1 MHARQFQ
8 SFLGGLHKLSPSQVK
23 QLRAALDENDA
34 LLRTYSAMQEATG
47 GLCCHHCGS
56 KKVVKNGFE
65 NGLQRI
71 RCKECGRSCNCVTGT
86 PLSRLRNKEKF
97 ATYAYCLEQ
106 GMTLRQA
113 AQTTQLNLDRAFR
126 WRHRFLQAG
135 SAQST
140 QGAVSKEVATPLP
153 EHAALPTIGNFRGSA
168 PLASCE
174 KNVVAEMVGVS
185 LGRCYRG
192 THSLPDGKALPVM
205 MADNLNALRQAP
217 QVFSM
222 QGKLMRLLGREVR
235 TEQTIFGQT
244 HRVPVVVGS
253 TLFAQLNYCDGWHIH
268 DWLQR
273 KMRGVA
279 SKYLPNYLAWQ
290 RMRTWRDDGM
300 TAEQIL
306 HSALGKRIINV

>member
-1 MHARQFQ
+1 MQSRQFQ
-8 SFLGGLHKLSPSQVK
+8 SFLGGLHKLSPLQVK

-56 KKVVKNGFE
+56 KSVVKNGFE

-126 WRHRFLQAG
+126 WRHRFLQSA
-135 SAQST
+135 SAQN
-140 QGAVSKEVATPLP
+140 ALHKEVSQPLSEVVRP
-153 EHAALPTIGNFRGSA
+153 PTISPFRLGA
-168 PLASCE
+168 HVLV
-174 KNVVAEMVGVS
+174 KQNNVVQQV
-185 LGRCYRG
+185 LK
-192 THSLPDGKALPVM
+192 LK
-205 MADNLNALRQAP
+205 LRQGYYDTHHMLTSKLSPNSLALDMISKM
-217 QVFSM
+217 QSQSIYSH
-222 QGKLMRLLGREVR
+222 QGKLARLLGQRVM
-235 TEQTIFGQT
+235 TEQTSSGIV
-244 HRVPVVVGS
+244 HRLPSAVSNGS
-253 TLFAQLNYCDGWHIH
+253 FAQMDYCDGLRIH

-279 SKYLPNYLAWQ
+279 SKYRPNYLEWQ
-290 RMRTWRDDGM
+290 RMRTWREEGM
-300 TAEQIL
+300 SAEQIL
-306 HSALGKRIINV
+306 HKALGKRIINV